1 MMRIGIPKERTK
13 NETRVALVPV
23 SIPKLA
29 KLGFDIVIEKSAGEN
44 SGYSDSEY
52 EEKGAKISDL
62 KEVMSAELVASI
74 NIPDFKM
81 MKKGQMLACVADSFR
96 NL

>member
-1 MMRIGIPKERTK
+1 MMRIGIPKERTE
-13 NETRVALVPV
+13 NETRVSLVPV

-29 KLGFDIVIEKSAGEN
+29 KLGFDVVIEKNAGEK

-62 KEVMSAELVASI
+62 KDVMSSE
-74 NIPDFKM
+74 
-81 MKKGQMLACVADSFR
+81 
-96 NL
+96 

>member
-1 MMRIGIPKERTK
+1 MMRIGIPKERHD

-29 KLGFDIVIEKSAGEN
+29 KLGFDVLIEKGAGEA

-52 EEKGAKISDL
+52 EEKGATLSNIE
-62 KEVMSAELVASI
+62 EVMGSELVLRLI
-74 NIPDFKM
+74 FPILK
-81 MKKGQMLACVADSFR
+81 
-96 NL
+96 

>member
-1 MMRIGIPKERTK
+1 MRIGIPKEK
-13 NETRVALVPV
+13 NENETRVSLVPL

-29 KLGFDIVIEKSAGEN
+29 KLGFDIVIEKGAGEN

-62 KEVMSAELVASI
+62 EDV
-74 NIPDFKM
+74 
-81 MKKGQMLACVADSFR
+81 MKKIGV
-96 NL
+96 

>member
-1 MMRIGIPKERTK
+1 MRIGIPKEKNK

-29 KLGFDIVIEKSAGEN
+29 KLGFDVVIEKSAGEN

-52 EEKGAKISDL
+52 EKKGANFGIDDYIRREYLHL
-62 KEVMSAELVASI
+62 K
-74 NIPDFKM
+74 K
-81 MKKGQMLACVADSFR
+81 
-96 NL
+96 